1 MRRLFSL
8 YTLLAILLLPG
19 SFLSPFV
26 PVQQDGVD
34 ADVEAVFARMTP
46 EERVGQ
52 LFLVSFYGSD
62 VGPNSEIA
70 QLITDYHVGG
80 VVLLPE
86 NGNFS
91 VEAPLAEQIYALSS
105 QLQGLAA
112 AGEAAGDAEE
122 PVSGDATQ
130 TEEPASGEDEAEP
143 TATSPPTLPASA
155 SPNYVPLFIAV
166 EHGGSGSPDASLL
179 GALSPLPS
187 NMAIG
192 ATWRTDLAEATGRV
206 VGNELTTLGV
216 NMLLGPPA
224 DVLQLP
230 QPTAPGDLG
239 AGAFGGEP
247 VWVSE
252 MAMNYVRG
260 LHIGS
265 EGRLAVVPRHFPGY
279 GDADRLASDEI
290 PTVRRTLDQL
300 RQSDL
305 LPFFAMTG
313 RAPNELAAADGVLVG
328 HIRYQGFQ
336 GDNFRA
342 TTKPISLD
350 PLALSSLM
358 GMEEIATWRA
368 NGGLLITDSLGVR
381 GVRRYYLQGDGQF
394 PARSIVRDAF
404 GAGNDIL
411 YLGSFG
417 DDPPVDQTSTI
428 IDTINFFVNQYES
441 DPAFQAQV
449 DTSVRRIIAKKLDLY
464 GEFQPANVV
473 PEASGL
479 ESIGQS
485 RDLTFNI
492 ARTALTLLEPSQT
505 DLLTSPERGE
515 QIVIFTD
522 TRPIQPCPDCDEQEV
537 VAVNALQSKILQ
549 YYGPQATGIV
559 SLSNVQSYSFAE
571 LADYLQFGPRTTQN
585 GEGEEAEE
593 PVDQLG
599 VALANADW
607 IVFLMH
613 DVDQDVAGADVVKQ
627 FLTSSPAS
635 PNARLVV
642 FATGA
647 PYYLTSTTEV
657 SKLTAYYALYG
668 YSEPFIDVAARALF
682 QELPPSGAPPVSVQA
697 IGYDIFRATEPD
709 PTQVINLSYA
719 VAGEEAESGG
729 TPVPTTVD
737 VGDTLILRTGVIED
751 HNGRPVPDGT
761 VVEFVLNA
769 EGQGARTTQS
779 ETVDGIAEAMIL
791 LEEGPGEVR
800 ISAVSGAARNS
811 ETVFLL
817 VPETGSAEIDVLPP
831 DITPTPDPSPTPEPT
846 DALPAAVMAETPQ
859 PAPTETPTPLRNS
872 VDFGDLFLAVLGL
885 LGIAVVVML
894 YGMTTHD
901 VNYGLLLALPTVL
914 FGLLAYNYY
923 ALLLPG
929 ANYWH
934 DFAPEGWG
942 AGLATWLGGVLGLI
956 FANFGVYAWNR
967 WIVMALRNRQRG

>member
-1 MRRLFSL
+1 MRRLLSL
-8 YTLLAILLLPG
+8 YSLLAILLLPG
-19 SFLSPFV
+19 SLMSPFT
-26 PVQQDGVD
+26 PLQQDGVD
-34 ADVEAVFARMTP
+34 AEVEAIFARMTP

-62 VGPNSEIA
+62 IGPGSDIA
-70 QLITDYHVGG
+70 ELITDYHVGG

-86 NGNFS
+86 NGNFT
-91 VEAPLAEQIYALSS
+91 ADTPLPEQIYAMTS
-105 QLQGLAA
+105 QLQRLAA
-112 AGEAAGDAEE
+112 AREDSLPEAPAAEGTGE
-122 PVSGDATQ
+122 PTVT
-130 TEEPASGEDEAEP
+130 PEP
-143 TATSPPTLPASA
+143 TAPAVTA
-155 SPNYVPLFIAV
+155 PDYIPLFIAV
-166 EHGGSGSPDASLL
+166 EHNGAGSPDAGLL
-179 GALSPLPS
+179 TALSPLPS

-192 ATWRTDLAEATGRV
+192 ATWRPDFAEATGRV
-206 VGNELTTLGV
+206 VGQQLSTLGV
-216 NMLLGPPA
+216 NMVLGPPA

-239 AGAFGGEP
+239 ASAFGGEP

-252 MAMNYVRG
+252 MTMNYVRG

-265 EGRLAVVPRHFPGY
+265 DGRLAVIPRYFPGS
-279 GDADRLASDEI
+279 GDADRRASDEI

-305 LPFFAMTG
+305 LPFFAVTG
-313 RAPNELAAADGVLVG
+313 RAPDTLTTADGVVVG

-358 GMEEIATWRA
+358 QMEEIASWRGE
-368 NGGLLITDSLGVR
+368 GGLLVTDALGLR
-381 GVRRYYLQGDGQF
+381 GVRRYYLQGEGQF

-411 YLGSFG
+411 YLGNFG
-417 DDPPVDQTSTI
+417 NDPPNNQTSTI
-428 IDTINFFVNQYES
+428 IDTINFFISQYES

-449 DTSVRRIIAKKLDLY
+449 DTSVRRILAKKLDLY
-464 GEFQPANVV
+464 QEFNLNTVLPDEEGLANL
-473 PEASGL
+473 S
-479 ESIGQS
+479 QS
-485 RDLTFNI
+485 RELTFNI
-492 ARTALTLLEPSQT
+492 ARTALTLLQPSQT

-515 QIVIFTD
+515 QILIFTD
-522 TRPIQPCPDCDEQEV
+522 TRLTRPCPDCEPQEV
-537 VAVNALQSKILQ
+537 VPVDALRSKILQ

-559 SLSNVQSYSFAE
+559 SVSNIQAFSFAE
-571 LADYLQFGPRTTQN
+571 LSDYLQFGPRPIQN
-585 GEGEEAEE
+585 NEGEQEGEEI
-593 PVDQLG
+593 DQLG

-613 DVDQDVAGADVVKQ
+613 DAAPDVAGTDVVKR
-627 FLTSSPAS
+627 FLASAPAN

-642 FATGA
+642 FAMGA
-647 PYYLTSTTEV
+647 PYYLTSTTEI

-668 YSEPFIDVAARALF
+668 YTEPFIDVAARALF
-682 QELPPSGAPPVSVQA
+682 LELPPVGSPPVSVQA
-697 IGYDIFRATEPD
+697 IGYDIFEVTEPD
-709 PTQVINLSYA
+709 PNQVIKLSYA
-719 VAGEEAESGG
+719 VAGEEVEAGG
-729 TPVPTTVD
+729 TPVRATVD
-737 VGDTLILRTGVIED
+737 VGDTLILRTGVIVD

-779 ETVDGIAEAMIL
+779 ETVDGIAEAMIV

-800 ISAVSGAARNS
+800 ISAMSGAARNS

-831 DITPTPDPSPTPEPT
+831 DITPTQAPTDTPEPT
-846 DALPAAVMAETPQ
+846 AEAPLIAAAETPEPQ
-859 PAPTETPTPLRNS
+859 ATQEPVVPRNS

-885 LGIAVVVML
+885 LAIAVVVML
-894 YGMTTHD
+894 YGITTHD
-901 VNYGLLLALPTVL
+901 INYGLLLALPTIL

-929 ANYWH
+929 AYRWH
-934 DFAPEGWG
+934 EIAPDGWG
-942 AGLATWLGGVLGLI
+942 AGLAAWIGGILGLI
-956 FANFGVYAWNR
+956 LANVGVYAWNR

>member
-1 MRRLFSL
+1 MRRLLSL
-8 YTLLAILLLPG
+8 YSLLAILLLPG
-19 SFLSPFV
+19 NFMSPFT
-26 PVQQDGVD
+26 PLQQDGVD
-34 ADVEAVFARMTP
+34 AEVEAVFARMTP

-62 VGPNSEIA
+62 IGPGSDIA

-86 NGNFS
+86 NGNFTA
-91 VEAPLAEQIYALSS
+91 ETPLPEQIYTMTS
-105 QLQGLAA
+105 QLQRLAA
-112 AGEAAGDAEE
+112 AAREDSPPEAPAVSEGEA
-122 PVSGDATQ
+122 T
-130 TEEPASGEDEAEP
+130 AEP
-143 TATSPPTLPASA
+143 TATTEPTAPAATPSD
-155 SPNYVPLFIAV
+155 YIPLFIAV
-166 EHGGSGSPDASLL
+166 EHNGAGSPDAGLL
-179 GALSPLPS
+179 TALSPLPS

-192 ATWRTDLAEATGRV
+192 ATWRPDFAEATGRV
-206 VGNELTTLGV
+206 VGQQLGALGV
-216 NMLLGPPA
+216 NMVLGPPA

-260 LHIGS
+260 LHVGS
-265 EGRLAVVPRHFPGY
+265 EGRLAVIPRYFPGS
-279 GDADRLASDEI
+279 GDADRRASDEI

-305 LPFFAMTG
+305 LPFFAVTG
-313 RAPNELAAADGVLVG
+313 RAPDVLTTADGVLVG

-358 GMEEIATWRA
+358 QMEEIASWRSE
-368 NGGLLITDSLGVR
+368 GGLLVTDALGLR
-381 GVRRYYLQGDGQF
+381 GVRRYYLQGEGQF

-411 YLGSFG
+411 YLGNFG
-417 DDPPVDQTSTI
+417 NDPPNNQTSTI
-428 IDTINFFVNQYES
+428 IDTINFFVSQYES

-449 DTSVRRIIAKKLDLY
+449 DTSVRRILAKKLDLY
-464 GEFQPANVV
+464 QEFSLNTVLPD
-473 PEASGL
+473 EEGL
-479 ESIGQS
+479 ASIGQS
-485 RDLTFNI
+485 RELTFNI
-492 ARTALTLLEPSQT
+492 ARTALTLLQPSQT

-515 QIVIFTD
+515 QILIFTD
-522 TRPIQPCPDCDEQEV
+522 TRLTRACPDCEEQEV
-537 VAVNALQSKILQ
+537 VPVDALRSKILQ

-559 SLSNVQSYSFAE
+559 SVSNIQAFSFAE
-571 LADYLQFGPRTTQN
+571 LSDYLQFGPRPIQN
-585 GEGEEAEE
+585 DNSEQEGEEV
-593 PVDQLG
+593 VDQLG

-613 DVDQDVAGADVVKQ
+613 DAAPDVAGTDVVKR
-627 FLTSSPAS
+627 FLASAPAN

-642 FATGA
+642 FAMGA

-668 YSEPFIDVAARALF
+668 YTEPFIDVAARALF
-682 QELPPSGAPPVSVQA
+682 LELPPGGAPPVSVQA
-697 IGYDIFRATEPD
+697 IGYDIFEVTEPN
-709 PTQVINLSYA
+709 PNQVINLSYA
-719 VAGEEAESGG
+719 VAGEEVEAGG
-729 TPVPTTVD
+729 TPVRTTVD

-779 ETVDGIAEAMIL
+779 ETVDGIAEAMIV

-800 ISAVSGAARNS
+800 ISAMSGAARNS

-831 DITPTPDPSPTPEPT
+831 DITPTQAPTDTPEPT
-846 DALPAAVMAETPQ
+846 AEAPLIAAAETPEPQ
-859 PAPTETPTPLRNS
+859 ATQEPVVPRNS

-885 LGIAVVVML
+885 LAIAVVVML
-894 YGMTTHD
+894 YGITTHD
-901 VNYGLLLALPTVL
+901 INYGLLLALPTIL

-929 ANYWH
+929 AHHWH
-934 DFAPEGWG
+934 EVAPDGWG
-942 AGLATWLGGVLGLI
+942 AGLAAWLGGILGLI
-956 FANFGVYAWNR
+956 LANVGVYAWNR

>member
-1 MRRLFSL
+1 MRRLLSL
-8 YTLLAILLLPG
+8 YSLLAILLLPG
-19 SFLSPFV
+19 SLMSPFT
-26 PVQQDGVD
+26 PLQQDGVD
-34 ADVEAVFARMTP
+34 AEVEAIFARMTP

-62 VGPNSEIA
+62 IGPGSDIA
-70 QLITDYHVGG
+70 ELITDYHVGG

-86 NGNFS
+86 NGNFT
-91 VEAPLAEQIYALSS
+91 ADTPLPEQIYAMTS
-105 QLQGLAA
+105 QLQRLAA
-112 AGEAAGDAEE
+112 AREDSLPEAPAAEGTGE
-122 PVSGDATQ
+122 PTVT
-130 TEEPASGEDEAEP
+130 PEP
-143 TATSPPTLPASA
+143 TAPAVTA
-155 SPNYVPLFIAV
+155 PDYIPLFIAV
-166 EHGGSGSPDASLL
+166 EHNGAGSPDAGLL
-179 GALSPLPS
+179 TALSPLPS

-192 ATWRTDLAEATGRV
+192 ATWRPDFAEATGRV
-206 VGNELTTLGV
+206 VGQQLSTLGV
-216 NMLLGPPA
+216 NMVLGPPA

-239 AGAFGGEP
+239 ASAFGGEP

-252 MAMNYVRG
+252 MTMNYVRG

-265 EGRLAVVPRHFPGY
+265 DGRLAVIPRYFPGS
-279 GDADRLASDEI
+279 GDADRRASDEI

-305 LPFFAMTG
+305 LPFFAVTG
-313 RAPNELAAADGVLVG
+313 RAPDTLTTADGVVVG

-358 GMEEIATWRA
+358 QMEEIASWRGE
-368 NGGLLITDSLGVR
+368 GGLLVTDALGLR
-381 GVRRYYLQGDGQF
+381 GVRRYYLQGEGQF

-404 GAGNDIL
+404 GAGNDVL
-411 YLGSFG
+411 YLGQFG
-417 DDPPVDQTSTI
+417 NDPPNDQTSTI
-428 IDTINFFVNQYES
+428 IDTINFFISQYES

-449 DTSVRRIIAKKLDLY
+449 DTSVRRILAKKLDLY
-464 GEFQPANVV
+464 QEFNLNTVLPDEEGLANL
-473 PEASGL
+473 S
-479 ESIGQS
+479 QS
-485 RDLTFNI
+485 RELTFNI
-492 ARTALTLLEPSQT
+492 ARTALTLLQPSQT

-515 QIVIFTD
+515 QILIFTD
-522 TRPIQPCPDCDEQEV
+522 TRLTRPCPDCEPQEV
-537 VAVNALQSKILQ
+537 VPVDALRSKILQ

-559 SLSNVQSYSFAE
+559 SVSNIQAFSFAE
-571 LADYLQFGPRTTQN
+571 LSDYLQFGPRPIQN
-585 GEGEEAEE
+585 DNSEQEGEEV
-593 PVDQLG
+593 VDQLG

-613 DVDQDVAGADVVKQ
+613 DAAPDVAGTDVVKR
-627 FLTSSPAS
+627 FLASAPAN

-642 FATGA
+642 FAMGA
-647 PYYLTSTTEV
+647 PYYLTSTTEI

-668 YSEPFIDVAARALF
+668 YTEPFIDVAARALF
-682 QELPPSGAPPVSVQA
+682 LELPPVGSPPVSVQA
-697 IGYDIFRATEPD
+697 IGYDIFEVTEPD
-709 PTQVINLSYA
+709 PNQVIKLSYA
-719 VAGEEAESGG
+719 VAGEEVEAGG
-729 TPVPTTVD
+729 TPVRATVD
-737 VGDTLILRTGVIED
+737 VGDTLILRTGVIVD

-779 ETVDGIAEAMIL
+779 ETVDGIAEAMIV

-800 ISAVSGAARNS
+800 ISAMSGAARNS

-831 DITPTPDPSPTPEPT
+831 DITPTQAPTDTPEPT
-846 DALPAAVMAETPQ
+846 AEAPLIAAAETPEPQ
-859 PAPTETPTPLRNS
+859 ATQEPVVPRNS

-885 LGIAVVVML
+885 LAIAVVVML
-894 YGMTTHD
+894 YGITTHD
-901 VNYGLLLALPTVL
+901 INYGLLLALPTIL

-929 ANYWH
+929 AYRWH
-934 DFAPEGWG
+934 EIAPDGWG
-942 AGLATWLGGVLGLI
+942 AGLAAWIGGILGLI
-956 FANFGVYAWNR
+956 LANVGVYAWNR

>member
-1 MRRLFSL
+1 MRRLLSL
-8 YTLLAILLLPG
+8 YSLLAILLLPG
-19 SFLSPFV
+19 SLMSPFT
-26 PVQQDGVD
+26 PLQQDGVD
-34 ADVEAVFARMTP
+34 AEVEAIFARMTP

-62 VGPNSEIA
+62 IGPGSDIA
-70 QLITDYHVGG
+70 ELITDYHVGG

-86 NGNFS
+86 NGNFT
-91 VEAPLAEQIYALSS
+91 ADTPLPEQIYAMTS
-105 QLQGLAA
+105 QLQRLAA
-112 AGEAAGDAEE
+112 AREDSLPEAPAAEGTGE
-122 PVSGDATQ
+122 PTVT
-130 TEEPASGEDEAEP
+130 PEP
-143 TATSPPTLPASA
+143 TAPAVTA
-155 SPNYVPLFIAV
+155 PDYIPLFIAV
-166 EHGGSGSPDASLL
+166 EHNGAGSPDAGLL
-179 GALSPLPS
+179 TALSPLPS

-192 ATWRTDLAEATGRV
+192 ATWRPDFAEATGRV
-206 VGNELTTLGV
+206 VGQQLSTLGV
-216 NMLLGPPA
+216 NMVLGPPA

-239 AGAFGGEP
+239 ASAFGGEP

-252 MAMNYVRG
+252 MTMNYVRG

-265 EGRLAVVPRHFPGY
+265 DGRLAVIPRYFPGS
-279 GDADRLASDEI
+279 GDADRRASDEI

-305 LPFFAMTG
+305 LPFFAVTG
-313 RAPNELAAADGVLVG
+313 RAPDVLTTADGVLVG

-358 GMEEIATWRA
+358 QMEEIASWRSE
-368 NGGLLITDSLGVR
+368 GGLLVTDALGLR
-381 GVRRYYLQGDGQF
+381 GVRRYYLQGEGQF

-411 YLGSFG
+411 YLGNFG
-417 DDPPVDQTSTI
+417 NDPPNNQTSTI
-428 IDTINFFVNQYES
+428 IDTINFFVSQYES

-449 DTSVRRIIAKKLDLY
+449 DTSVRRILAKKLDLY
-464 GEFQPANVV
+464 QEFSLNTVLPD
-473 PEASGL
+473 EEGL
-479 ESIGQS
+479 ASIGQS
-485 RDLTFNI
+485 RELTFNI
-492 ARTALTLLEPSQT
+492 ARTALTLLQPSQT

-515 QIVIFTD
+515 QILIFTD
-522 TRPIQPCPDCDEQEV
+522 TRLTRACPDCEEQEV
-537 VAVNALQSKILQ
+537 VPVDALRSKILQ

-559 SLSNVQSYSFAE
+559 SVSNIQAFSFAE
-571 LADYLQFGPRTTQN
+571 LSDYLQFGPRPIQN
-585 GEGEEAEE
+585 DNSEQEGEEV
-593 PVDQLG
+593 VDQLG

-613 DVDQDVAGADVVKQ
+613 DAAPDVAGTDVVKR
-627 FLTSSPAS
+627 FLASAPAN

-642 FATGA
+642 FAMGA

-668 YSEPFIDVAARALF
+668 YTEPFIDVAARALF
-682 QELPPSGAPPVSVQA
+682 LELPPVGSPPVSVQA
-697 IGYDIFRATEPD
+697 IGYDIFEVTEPD
-709 PTQVINLSYA
+709 PNQVIKLSYA
-719 VAGEEAESGG
+719 VAGEEVEAGG
-729 TPVPTTVD
+729 TPVRATVD
-737 VGDTLILRTGVIED
+737 VGDTLILRTGVIVD

-779 ETVDGIAEAMIL
+779 ETVDGIAEAMIV

-800 ISAVSGAARNS
+800 ISAMSGAARNS

-831 DITPTPDPSPTPEPT
+831 DITPTQAPTDTPEPT
-846 DALPAAVMAETPQ
+846 AEAPLIAAAETPEPQ
-859 PAPTETPTPLRNS
+859 ATQEPVVPRNS

-885 LGIAVVVML
+885 LAIAVVVML
-894 YGMTTHD
+894 YGITTHD
-901 VNYGLLLALPTVL
+901 INYGLLLALPTIL

-929 ANYWH
+929 AYRWH
-934 DFAPEGWG
+934 EIAPDGWG
-942 AGLATWLGGVLGLI
+942 AGLAAWIGGILGLI
-956 FANFGVYAWNR
+956 LANVGVYAWNR

>member
-1 MRRLFSL
+1 MRRLLSL
-8 YTLLAILLLPG
+8 YSLLAILLLPG
-19 SFLSPFV
+19 SLMSPFT
-26 PVQQDGVD
+26 PLQQDGVD
-34 ADVEAVFARMTP
+34 AEVEAIFARMTP

-62 VGPNSEIA
+62 IGPGSDIA
-70 QLITDYHVGG
+70 ELITDYHVGG

-86 NGNFS
+86 NGNFT
-91 VEAPLAEQIYALSS
+91 ADTPLPEQIYAMTS
-105 QLQGLAA
+105 QLQRLAA
-112 AGEAAGDAEE
+112 AREDSLPEAPAAEGTGE
-122 PVSGDATQ
+122 PTVT
-130 TEEPASGEDEAEP
+130 PEP
-143 TATSPPTLPASA
+143 TAPAVTA
-155 SPNYVPLFIAV
+155 PDYIPLFIAV
-166 EHGGSGSPDASLL
+166 EHNGAGSPDAGLL
-179 GALSPLPS
+179 TALSPLPS

-192 ATWRTDLAEATGRV
+192 ATWRPDFAEATGRV
-206 VGNELTTLGV
+206 VGQQLSTLGV
-216 NMLLGPPA
+216 NMVLGPPA

-239 AGAFGGEP
+239 ASAFGGEP

-252 MAMNYVRG
+252 MTMNYVRG

-265 EGRLAVVPRHFPGY
+265 DGRLAVIPRYFPGS
-279 GDADRLASDEI
+279 GDADRRASDEI

-305 LPFFAMTG
+305 LPFFAVTG
-313 RAPNELAAADGVLVG
+313 RAPDTLTTADGVVVG

-358 GMEEIATWRA
+358 QMEEIASWRGE
-368 NGGLLITDSLGVR
+368 GGLLVTDALGLR
-381 GVRRYYLQGDGQF
+381 GVRRYYLQGEGQF

-404 GAGNDIL
+404 GAGNDVL
-411 YLGSFG
+411 YLGQFG
-417 DDPPVDQTSTI
+417 NDPPNDQTSTI
-428 IDTINFFVNQYES
+428 IDTINFFISQYES

-449 DTSVRRIIAKKLDLY
+449 DTSVRRILAKKLDLY
-464 GEFQPANVV
+464 QEFNLNTVLPDEEGLANL
-473 PEASGL
+473 S
-479 ESIGQS
+479 QS
-485 RDLTFNI
+485 RELTFNI
-492 ARTALTLLEPSQT
+492 ARTALTLLQPSQT

-515 QIVIFTD
+515 QILIFTD
-522 TRPIQPCPDCDEQEV
+522 TRLTRPCPDCEPQEV
-537 VAVNALQSKILQ
+537 VPVDALRSKILQ

-559 SLSNVQSYSFAE
+559 SVSNIQAFSFAE
-571 LADYLQFGPRTTQN
+571 LSDYLQFGPRPIQN
-585 GEGEEAEE
+585 NEGEQEGEEI
-593 PVDQLG
+593 DQLG

-613 DVDQDVAGADVVKQ
+613 DAAPDVAGTDVVKR
-627 FLTSSPAS
+627 FLASAPAN

-642 FATGA
+642 FAMGA
-647 PYYLTSTTEV
+647 PYYLTSTTEI

-668 YSEPFIDVAARALF
+668 YTEPFIDVAARALF
-682 QELPPSGAPPVSVQA
+682 LELPPVGSPPVSVQA
-697 IGYDIFRATEPD
+697 IGYDIFEVTEPD
-709 PTQVINLSYA
+709 PNQVIKLSYA
-719 VAGEEAESGG
+719 VAGEEVEAGG
-729 TPVPTTVD
+729 TPVRATVD
-737 VGDTLILRTGVIED
+737 VGDTLILRTGVIVD

-779 ETVDGIAEAMIL
+779 ETVDGIAEAMIV

-800 ISAVSGAARNS
+800 ISAMSGAARNS

-831 DITPTPDPSPTPEPT
+831 DITPTQAPTDTPEPT
-846 DALPAAVMAETPQ
+846 AEAPLIAAAETPEPQ
-859 PAPTETPTPLRNS
+859 ATQEPVVPRNS

-885 LGIAVVVML
+885 LAIAVVVML
-894 YGMTTHD
+894 YGITTHD
-901 VNYGLLLALPTVL
+901 INYGLLLALPTIL

-929 ANYWH
+929 AYRWH
-934 DFAPEGWG
+934 EIAPDGWG
-942 AGLATWLGGVLGLI
+942 AGLAAWIGGILGLI
-956 FANFGVYAWNR
+956 LANVGVYAWNR
-967 WIVMALRNRQRG
+967 WIVMALRNRQRRQRG

>member
-1 MRRLFSL
+1 MRRLLSL
-8 YTLLAILLLPG
+8 YSLLAILLLPG
-19 SFLSPFV
+19 SLMSPFT
-26 PVQQDGVD
+26 PLQQDGVD
-34 ADVEAVFARMTP
+34 AEVEAIFARMTP

-62 VGPNSEIA
+62 IGPGSDIA
-70 QLITDYHVGG
+70 ELITDYHVGG

-86 NGNFS
+86 NGNFT
-91 VEAPLAEQIYALSS
+91 ADTPLPEQIYAMTS
-105 QLQGLAA
+105 QLQRLAA
-112 AGEAAGDAEE
+112 AREDSLPEAPAAEGTGE
-122 PVSGDATQ
+122 PTVT
-130 TEEPASGEDEAEP
+130 PEP
-143 TATSPPTLPASA
+143 TAPAVTA
-155 SPNYVPLFIAV
+155 PDYIPLFIAV
-166 EHGGSGSPDASLL
+166 EHNGAGSPDAGLL
-179 GALSPLPS
+179 TALSPLPS

-192 ATWRTDLAEATGRV
+192 ATWRPDFAEATGRV
-206 VGNELTTLGV
+206 VGQQLSTLGV
-216 NMLLGPPA
+216 NMVLGPPA

-239 AGAFGGEP
+239 ASAFGGEP

-252 MAMNYVRG
+252 MTMNYVRG

-265 EGRLAVVPRHFPGY
+265 DGRLAVIPRYFPGS
-279 GDADRLASDEI
+279 GDADRRASDEI

-305 LPFFAMTG
+305 LPFFAVTG
-313 RAPNELAAADGVLVG
+313 RAPDTLTTADGVVVG

-358 GMEEIATWRA
+358 QMEEIASWRGE
-368 NGGLLITDSLGVR
+368 GGLLVTDALGLR
-381 GVRRYYLQGDGQF
+381 GVRRYYLQGEGQF

-411 YLGSFG
+411 YLGNFG
-417 DDPPVDQTSTI
+417 NDPPNNQTSTI
-428 IDTINFFVNQYES
+428 IDTINFFISQYES

-449 DTSVRRIIAKKLDLY
+449 DTSVRRILAKKLDLY
-464 GEFQPANVV
+464 QEFNLNTVLPDEEGLANL
-473 PEASGL
+473 S
-479 ESIGQS
+479 QS
-485 RDLTFNI
+485 RELTFNI
-492 ARTALTLLEPSQT
+492 ARTALTLLQPSQT

-515 QIVIFTD
+515 QILIFTD
-522 TRPIQPCPDCDEQEV
+522 TRLTRPCPDCEEQEV
-537 VAVNALQSKILQ
+537 VPVDALRSKILQ

-559 SLSNVQSYSFAE
+559 SVSNIQAFSFAE
-571 LADYLQFGPRTTQN
+571 LSDYLQFGPRPIQN
-585 GEGEEAEE
+585 NEGEQEGEEI
-593 PVDQLG
+593 DQLG

-613 DVDQDVAGADVVKQ
+613 DAAPDVAGTDVVKR
-627 FLTSSPAS
+627 FLASAPAN

-642 FATGA
+642 FAMGA
-647 PYYLTSTTEV
+647 PYYLTSTTEI

-668 YSEPFIDVAARALF
+668 YTEPFIDVAARALF
-682 QELPPSGAPPVSVQA
+682 LELPPVGSPPVSVQA
-697 IGYDIFRATEPD
+697 IGYDIFEVTEPD
-709 PTQVINLSYA
+709 PNQVIKLSYA
-719 VAGEEAESGG
+719 VAGEEVEAGG
-729 TPVPTTVD
+729 TPVRATVD
-737 VGDTLILRTGVIED
+737 VGDTLILRTGVIVD

-779 ETVDGIAEAMIL
+779 ETVDGIAEAMIV

-800 ISAVSGAARNS
+800 ISAMSGAARNS

-831 DITPTPDPSPTPEPT
+831 DITPTQAPTDTPEPT
-846 DALPAAVMAETPQ
+846 AEAPLIAAAETPEPQ
-859 PAPTETPTPLRNS
+859 ATQEPVVPRNS

-885 LGIAVVVML
+885 LAIAVVVML
-894 YGMTTHD
+894 YGITTHD
-901 VNYGLLLALPTVL
+901 INYGLLLALPTIL

-929 ANYWH
+929 AYRWH
-934 DFAPEGWG
+934 EIAPDGWG
-942 AGLATWLGGVLGLI
+942 AGLAAWIGGILGLI
-956 FANFGVYAWNR
+956 LANVGVYAWNR

>member
-1 MRRLFSL
+1 MRRLLSL
-8 YTLLAILLLPG
+8 YSLLAILLLPG
-19 SFLSPFV
+19 SLMSPFT
-26 PVQQDGVD
+26 PLQQDGVD
-34 ADVEAVFARMTP
+34 AEVEAIFARMTP

-62 VGPNSEIA
+62 IGPGSDIA
-70 QLITDYHVGG
+70 ELITDYHVGG

-86 NGNFS
+86 NGNFT
-91 VEAPLAEQIYALSS
+91 ADTPLPEQIYAMTS
-105 QLQGLAA
+105 QLQRLAA
-112 AGEAAGDAEE
+112 AREDSLPEAPAAEGTGE
-122 PVSGDATQ
+122 PTVT
-130 TEEPASGEDEAEP
+130 PEP
-143 TATSPPTLPASA
+143 TAPAVTA
-155 SPNYVPLFIAV
+155 PDYIPLFIAV
-166 EHGGSGSPDASLL
+166 EHNGAGSPDAGLL
-179 GALSPLPS
+179 TALSPLPS

-192 ATWRTDLAEATGRV
+192 ATWRPDFAEATGRV
-206 VGNELTTLGV
+206 VGQQLSTLGV
-216 NMLLGPPA
+216 NMVLGPPA

-239 AGAFGGEP
+239 ASAFGGEP

-252 MAMNYVRG
+252 MTMNYVRG

-265 EGRLAVVPRHFPGY
+265 DGRLAVIPRYFPGS
-279 GDADRLASDEI
+279 GDADRRASDEI

-305 LPFFAMTG
+305 LPFFAVTG
-313 RAPNELAAADGVLVG
+313 RAPDTLTTADGVVVG

-358 GMEEIATWRA
+358 QMEEIASWRGE
-368 NGGLLITDSLGVR
+368 GGLLVTDALGLR
-381 GVRRYYLQGDGQF
+381 GVRRYYLQGEGQF

-411 YLGSFG
+411 YLGNFG
-417 DDPPVDQTSTI
+417 NDPPNNQTSTI
-428 IDTINFFVNQYES
+428 IDTINFFISQYES

-449 DTSVRRIIAKKLDLY
+449 DTSVRRILAKKLDLY
-464 GEFQPANVV
+464 QEFNLNTVLPDEEGLANL
-473 PEASGL
+473 S
-479 ESIGQS
+479 QS
-485 RDLTFNI
+485 RELTFNI
-492 ARTALTLLEPSQT
+492 ARTALTLLQPSQT

-515 QIVIFTD
+515 QILIFTD
-522 TRPIQPCPDCDEQEV
+522 TRLTRPCPDCEPQEV
-537 VAVNALQSKILQ
+537 VPVDALRSKILQ

-559 SLSNVQSYSFAE
+559 SVSNIQAFSFAE
-571 LADYLQFGPRTTQN
+571 LSDYLQFGPRPIQN
-585 GEGEEAEE
+585 NEGEQEGEEI
-593 PVDQLG
+593 DQLG

-613 DVDQDVAGADVVKQ
+613 DAAPDVAGTDVVKR
-627 FLTSSPAS
+627 FLASAPAN

-642 FATGA
+642 FAMGA
-647 PYYLTSTTEV
+647 PYYLTSTTEI

-668 YSEPFIDVAARALF
+668 YTEPFIDVAARALF
-682 QELPPSGAPPVSVQA
+682 LELPPVGSPPVSVQA
-697 IGYDIFRATEPD
+697 IGYDIFEVTEPD
-709 PTQVINLSYA
+709 PNQVIKLSYA
-719 VAGEEAESGG
+719 VAGEEVEAGG
-729 TPVPTTVD
+729 TPVRATVD
-737 VGDTLILRTGVIED
+737 VGDTLILRTGVIVD

-779 ETVDGIAEAMIL
+779 ETVDGIAEAMIV

-800 ISAVSGAARNS
+800 ISAMSGAARNS

-831 DITPTPDPSPTPEPT
+831 DITPTQAPTDTPEPT
-846 DALPAAVMAETPQ
+846 AEAPLIAAAETPEPQ
-859 PAPTETPTPLRNS
+859 AMQEPVVPRNS

-885 LGIAVVVML
+885 LAIAVVVML
-894 YGMTTHD
+894 YGITTHD
-901 VNYGLLLALPTVL
+901 INYGLLLALPTIL

-929 ANYWH
+929 AYRWH
-934 DFAPEGWG
+934 EIAPDGWG
-942 AGLATWLGGVLGLI
+942 AGLAAWIGGILGLI
-956 FANFGVYAWNR
+956 LANVGVYAWNR

>member
-1 MRRLFSL
+1 MRRLLSL
-8 YTLLAILLLPG
+8 YSLLAILLLPG
-19 SFLSPFV
+19 SLMSPFT
-26 PVQQDGVD
+26 PLQQDGVD
-34 ADVEAVFARMTP
+34 AEVEAIFARMTP

-62 VGPNSEIA
+62 IGPGSDIA
-70 QLITDYHVGG
+70 ELITDYHVGG

-86 NGNFS
+86 NGNFT
-91 VEAPLAEQIYALSS
+91 ADTPLPEQIYAMTS
-105 QLQGLAA
+105 QLQRLAA
-112 AGEAAGDAEE
+112 AREDSLPEAPAAEGTGE
-122 PVSGDATQ
+122 PTVT
-130 TEEPASGEDEAEP
+130 PEP
-143 TATSPPTLPASA
+143 TAPAVTA
-155 SPNYVPLFIAV
+155 PDYIPLFIAV
-166 EHGGSGSPDASLL
+166 EHNGAGSPDAGLL
-179 GALSPLPS
+179 TALSPLPS

-192 ATWRTDLAEATGRV
+192 ATWRPDFAEATGRV
-206 VGNELTTLGV
+206 VGQQLSTLGV
-216 NMLLGPPA
+216 NMVLGPPA

-239 AGAFGGEP
+239 ASAFGGEP

-252 MAMNYVRG
+252 MTMNYVRG

-265 EGRLAVVPRHFPGY
+265 DGRLAVIPRYFPGS
-279 GDADRLASDEI
+279 GDADRRASDEI

-305 LPFFAMTG
+305 LPFFAVTG
-313 RAPNELAAADGVLVG
+313 RAPDTLTTADGVVVG

-358 GMEEIATWRA
+358 QMEEIASWRGE
-368 NGGLLITDSLGVR
+368 GGLLVTDALGLR
-381 GVRRYYLQGDGQF
+381 GVRRYYLQGEGQF

-411 YLGSFG
+411 YLGNFG
-417 DDPPVDQTSTI
+417 NDPPNNQTSTI
-428 IDTINFFVNQYES
+428 IDTINFFISQYES

-449 DTSVRRIIAKKLDLY
+449 DTSVRRILAKKLDLY
-464 GEFQPANVV
+464 QEFSLNTVLPD
-473 PEASGL
+473 EEGLASI
-479 ESIGQS
+479 SQS
-485 RDLTFNI
+485 RELTFNI
-492 ARTALTLLEPSQT
+492 ARTALTLLQPSQT

-515 QIVIFTD
+515 QILIFTD
-522 TRPIQPCPDCDEQEV
+522 TRLTRPCPDCEPQEV
-537 VAVNALQSKILQ
+537 VPVDALRSKILQ

-559 SLSNVQSYSFAE
+559 SVSNIQAFSFAE
-571 LADYLQFGPRTTQN
+571 LSDYLQFGPRPIQN
-585 GEGEEAEE
+585 NEGEQEGEEI
-593 PVDQLG
+593 DQLG

-613 DVDQDVAGADVVKQ
+613 DAAPDVAGTDVVKR
-627 FLTSSPAS
+627 FLASAPAN

-642 FATGA
+642 FAMGA
-647 PYYLTSTTEV
+647 PYYLTSTTEI

-668 YSEPFIDVAARALF
+668 YTEPFIDVAARALF
-682 QELPPSGAPPVSVQA
+682 LELPPVGSPPVSVQA
-697 IGYDIFRATEPD
+697 IGYDIFEVTEPD
-709 PTQVINLSYA
+709 PNQVIKLSYA
-719 VAGEEAESGG
+719 VAGEEVEAGG
-729 TPVPTTVD
+729 TPVRATVD
-737 VGDTLILRTGVIED
+737 VGDTLILRTGVIVD

-779 ETVDGIAEAMIL
+779 ETVDGIAEAMIV

-800 ISAVSGAARNS
+800 ISAMSGAARNS

-831 DITPTPDPSPTPEPT
+831 DITPTQAPTDTPEPT
-846 DALPAAVMAETPQ
+846 AEAPLIAAAETPEPQ
-859 PAPTETPTPLRNS
+859 AMQEPVVPRNS

-885 LGIAVVVML
+885 LAIAVVVML
-894 YGMTTHD
+894 YGITTHD
-901 VNYGLLLALPTVL
+901 INYGLLLALPTIL

-929 ANYWH
+929 AYRWH
-934 DFAPEGWG
+934 EIAPDGWG
-942 AGLATWLGGVLGLI
+942 AGLAAWIGGILGLI
-956 FANFGVYAWNR
+956 LANVGVYAWNR

>member
-1 MRRLFSL
+1 MRRLLSL
-8 YTLLAILLLPG
+8 YSLLAILLLPG
-19 SFLSPFV
+19 SLMSPFT
-26 PVQQDGVD
+26 PLQQDGVD
-34 ADVEAVFARMTP
+34 AEVEAIFARMTP

-62 VGPNSEIA
+62 IGPGSDIA
-70 QLITDYHVGG
+70 ELITDYHVGG

-86 NGNFS
+86 NGNFT
-91 VEAPLAEQIYALSS
+91 ADTPLPEQIYAMTS
-105 QLQGLAA
+105 QLQRLAA
-112 AGEAAGDAEE
+112 AREDSLPEAPAAEGTGE
-122 PVSGDATQ
+122 PTVT
-130 TEEPASGEDEAEP
+130 PEP
-143 TATSPPTLPASA
+143 TAPAVTA
-155 SPNYVPLFIAV
+155 PDYIPLFIAV
-166 EHGGSGSPDASLL
+166 EHNGAGSPDAGLL
-179 GALSPLPS
+179 TALSPLPS

-192 ATWRTDLAEATGRV
+192 ATWRPDFAEATGRV
-206 VGNELTTLGV
+206 VGQQLSTLGV
-216 NMLLGPPA
+216 NMVLGPPA

-239 AGAFGGEP
+239 ASAFGGEP

-252 MAMNYVRG
+252 MTMNYVRG

-265 EGRLAVVPRHFPGY
+265 DGRLAVIPRYFPGS
-279 GDADRLASDEI
+279 GDADRRASDEI

-305 LPFFAMTG
+305 LPFFAVTG
-313 RAPNELAAADGVLVG
+313 RAPDTLTTADGVVVG

-358 GMEEIATWRA
+358 QMEEIASWRGE
-368 NGGLLITDSLGVR
+368 GGLLVTDALGLR
-381 GVRRYYLQGDGQF
+381 GVRRYYLQGEGQF

-404 GAGNDIL
+404 GAGNDVL
-411 YLGSFG
+411 YLGQFG
-417 DDPPVDQTSTI
+417 NDPPNDQTSTI
-428 IDTINFFVNQYES
+428 IDTINFFISQYES

-449 DTSVRRIIAKKLDLY
+449 DTSVRRILAKKLDLY
-464 GEFQPANVV
+464 QEFNLNTVLPDEEGLANL
-473 PEASGL
+473 S
-479 ESIGQS
+479 QS
-485 RDLTFNI
+485 RELTFNI
-492 ARTALTLLEPSQT
+492 ARTALTLLQPSQT

-515 QIVIFTD
+515 QILIFTD
-522 TRPIQPCPDCDEQEV
+522 TRLTRPCPDCEEQEV
-537 VAVNALQSKILQ
+537 VPVDALRSKILQ

-559 SLSNVQSYSFAE
+559 SVSNIQAFSFAE
-571 LADYLQFGPRTTQN
+571 LSDYLQFGPRPIQN
-585 GEGEEAEE
+585 NEGEQEGEEI
-593 PVDQLG
+593 DQLG

-613 DVDQDVAGADVVKQ
+613 DAAPDVAGTDVVKR
-627 FLTSSPAS
+627 FLASAPAN

-642 FATGA
+642 FAMGA
-647 PYYLTSTTEV
+647 PYYLTSTTEI

-668 YSEPFIDVAARALF
+668 YTEPFIDVAARALF
-682 QELPPSGAPPVSVQA
+682 LELPPVGSPPVSVQA
-697 IGYDIFRATEPD
+697 IGYDIFEVTEPD
-709 PTQVINLSYA
+709 PNQVIKLSYA
-719 VAGEEAESGG
+719 VAGEEVEAGG
-729 TPVPTTVD
+729 TPVRATVD
-737 VGDTLILRTGVIED
+737 VGDTLILRTGVIVD

-779 ETVDGIAEAMIL
+779 ETVDGIAEAMIV

-800 ISAVSGAARNS
+800 ISAMSGAARNS

-831 DITPTPDPSPTPEPT
+831 DITPTQAPTDTPEPT
-846 DALPAAVMAETPQ
+846 AEAPLIAAAETPEPQ
-859 PAPTETPTPLRNS
+859 ATQEPVVPRNS

-885 LGIAVVVML
+885 LAIAVVVML
-894 YGMTTHD
+894 YGITTHD
-901 VNYGLLLALPTVL
+901 INYGLLLALPTIL

-929 ANYWH
+929 AYRWH
-934 DFAPEGWG
+934 EIAPDGWG
-942 AGLATWLGGVLGLI
+942 AGLAAWIGGILGLI
-956 FANFGVYAWNR
+956 LANVGVYAWNR

>member
-1 MRRLFSL
+1 
-8 YTLLAILLLPG
+8 
-19 SFLSPFV
+19 
-26 PVQQDGVD
+26 
-34 ADVEAVFARMTP
+34 MTP

-62 VGPNSEIA
+62 IGPGSDIA
-70 QLITDYHVGG
+70 ELITDYHVGG

-86 NGNFS
+86 NGNFT
-91 VEAPLAEQIYALSS
+91 ADTPLPEQIYAMTS
-105 QLQGLAA
+105 QLQRLAA
-112 AGEAAGDAEE
+112 AREDSLPEAPAAEGTGEP
-122 PVSGDATQ
+122 PVT
-130 TEEPASGEDEAEP
+130 PAP
-143 TATSPPTLPASA
+143 TAPAVTA
-155 SPNYVPLFIAV
+155 PDYIPLFIAV
-166 EHGGSGSPDASLL
+166 EHNGAGSPDAGLL
-179 GALSPLPS
+179 TALSPLPS

-192 ATWRTDLAEATGRV
+192 ATWRPDFAEATGRV
-206 VGNELTTLGV
+206 VGQQLSTLGV
-216 NMLLGPPA
+216 NMVLGPPA

-239 AGAFGGEP
+239 ASAFGGEP

-252 MAMNYVRG
+252 MTMNYVRG

-265 EGRLAVVPRHFPGY
+265 DGRLAVIPRYFPGS
-279 GDADRLASDEI
+279 GDADRRASDEI

-305 LPFFAMTG
+305 LPFFAVTG
-313 RAPNELAAADGVLVG
+313 RAPDVLTTADGVLVG

-358 GMEEIATWRA
+358 QMEEIASWRSE
-368 NGGLLITDSLGVR
+368 GGLLVTDALGLR
-381 GVRRYYLQGDGQF
+381 GVRRYYLQGEGQF

-411 YLGSFG
+411 YLGNFG
-417 DDPPVDQTSTI
+417 NDPPNNQTSTI
-428 IDTINFFVNQYES
+428 IDTINFFVSQYES

-449 DTSVRRIIAKKLDLY
+449 DTSVRRILAKKLDLY
-464 GEFQPANVV
+464 HEFSLNTVLPD
-473 PEASGL
+473 EEGL
-479 ESIGQS
+479 ASIGQS
-485 RDLTFNI
+485 RELTFNI
-492 ARTALTLLEPSQT
+492 ARTALTLLQPSQT

-515 QIVIFTD
+515 QILIFTD
-522 TRPIQPCPDCDEQEV
+522 TRLTRACPDCEEQEV
-537 VAVNALQSKILQ
+537 VPVDALRSKILQ

-559 SLSNVQSYSFAE
+559 SVSNIQAFSFAA
-571 LADYLQFGPRTTQN
+571 LSDYLQFCPRPIQN
-585 GEGEEAEE
+585 DNSEQEGEEV
-593 PVDQLG
+593 VDQLG

-613 DVDQDVAGADVVKQ
+613 DAAPDVAGTDVVKR
-627 FLTSSPAS
+627 FLASAPAN
-635 PNARLVV
+635 PNARLVG
-642 FATGA
+642 FAMGA

-668 YSEPFIDVAARALF
+668 YTEPFIDVAARALF
-682 QELPPSGAPPVSVQA
+682 LELPPVGSPPVSVQA
-697 IGYDIFRATEPD
+697 IGYDIFEVTEPD
-709 PTQVINLSYA
+709 PNQVIKLSYA
-719 VAGEEAESGG
+719 VAGEEVEAGG
-729 TPVPTTVD
+729 TPVRATVD
-737 VGDTLILRTGVIED
+737 VGDTLILRTGVIVD

-779 ETVDGIAEAMIL
+779 ETVDGIAEAMIV

-800 ISAVSGAARNS
+800 ISAMSGAARNS

-831 DITPTPDPSPTPEPT
+831 DITPTQAPTDTPEPT
-846 DALPAAVMAETPQ
+846 AEAPLIAAAETPEPQ
-859 PAPTETPTPLRNS
+859 ATQEPVVPRNS

-885 LGIAVVVML
+885 LAIAVVVML
-894 YGMTTHD
+894 YGITTHD
-901 VNYGLLLALPTVL
+901 INYGLLLALPTIL

-929 ANYWH
+929 AYRWH
-934 DFAPEGWG
+934 EIAPDGWG
-942 AGLATWLGGVLGLI
+942 AGLAAWIGGILGLI
-956 FANFGVYAWNR
+956 LANVGVYAWNR

>member
-1 MRRLFSL
+1 MRRLLSL
-8 YTLLAILLLPG
+8 YSLLAILLLPG
-19 SFLSPFV
+19 SLMSPFT
-26 PVQQDGVD
+26 PLQQDGVD
-34 ADVEAVFARMTP
+34 AEVEAIFARMTP

-62 VGPNSEIA
+62 IGPGSDIA
-70 QLITDYHVGG
+70 ELITDYHVGG

-86 NGNFS
+86 NGNFT
-91 VEAPLAEQIYALSS
+91 ADTPLPEQIYAMTS
-105 QLQGLAA
+105 QLQRLAA
-112 AGEAAGDAEE
+112 AREDSLPEAPAAEGTGE
-122 PVSGDATQ
+122 PTVT
-130 TEEPASGEDEAEP
+130 PEP
-143 TATSPPTLPASA
+143 TAPAVTA
-155 SPNYVPLFIAV
+155 PDYIPLFIAV
-166 EHGGSGSPDASLL
+166 EHNGAGSPDAGLL
-179 GALSPLPS
+179 TALSPLPS

-192 ATWRTDLAEATGRV
+192 ATWRPDFAEATGRV
-206 VGNELTTLGV
+206 VGQQLSTLGV
-216 NMLLGPPA
+216 NMVLGPPA

-239 AGAFGGEP
+239 ASAFGGEP

-252 MAMNYVRG
+252 MTMNYVRG

-265 EGRLAVVPRHFPGY
+265 DGRLAVIPRYFPGS
-279 GDADRLASDEI
+279 GDADRRASDEI

-305 LPFFAMTG
+305 LPFFAVTG
-313 RAPNELAAADGVLVG
+313 RAPDTLTTADGVVVG

-358 GMEEIATWRA
+358 QMEEIASWRGE
-368 NGGLLITDSLGVR
+368 GGLLVTDALGLR
-381 GVRRYYLQGDGQF
+381 GVRRYYLQGEGQF

-404 GAGNDIL
+404 GAGNDVL
-411 YLGSFG
+411 YLGQFG
-417 DDPPVDQTSTI
+417 NDPPNDQTSTI
-428 IDTINFFVNQYES
+428 IDTINFFISQYES

-449 DTSVRRIIAKKLDLY
+449 DTSVRRILAKKLDLY
-464 GEFQPANVV
+464 QEFNLNTVLPDEEGLANL
-473 PEASGL
+473 S
-479 ESIGQS
+479 QS
-485 RDLTFNI
+485 RELTFNI
-492 ARTALTLLEPSQT
+492 ARTALTLLQPSQT

-515 QIVIFTD
+515 QILIFTD
-522 TRPIQPCPDCDEQEV
+522 TRLTRPCPDCEPQEV
-537 VAVNALQSKILQ
+537 VPVDALRSKILQ

-559 SLSNVQSYSFAE
+559 SVSNIQAFSFAE
-571 LADYLQFGPRTTQN
+571 LSDYLQFGPRPIQN
-585 GEGEEAEE
+585 NEGEQEGEEI
-593 PVDQLG
+593 DQLG

-613 DVDQDVAGADVVKQ
+613 DAAPDVAGTDVVKR
-627 FLTSSPAS
+627 FLASAPAN

-642 FATGA
+642 FAMGA
-647 PYYLTSTTEV
+647 PYYLTSTTEI

-668 YSEPFIDVAARALF
+668 YTEPFIDVAARALF
-682 QELPPSGAPPVSVQA
+682 LELPPVGSPPVSVQA
-697 IGYDIFRATEPD
+697 IGYDIFEVTEPD
-709 PTQVINLSYA
+709 PNQVIKLSYA
-719 VAGEEAESGG
+719 VAGEEVEAGG
-729 TPVPTTVD
+729 TPVRATVD
-737 VGDTLILRTGVIED
+737 VGDTLILRTGVIVD

-779 ETVDGIAEAMIL
+779 ETVDGIAEAMIV

-800 ISAVSGAARNS
+800 ISAMSGAARNS

-831 DITPTPDPSPTPEPT
+831 DITPTQAPTDTPEPT
-846 DALPAAVMAETPQ
+846 AEAPLIAAAETPEPQ
-859 PAPTETPTPLRNS
+859 ATQEPVVPRNS

-885 LGIAVVVML
+885 LAIAVVVML
-894 YGMTTHD
+894 YGITTHD
-901 VNYGLLLALPTVL
+901 INYGLLLALPTIL

-929 ANYWH
+929 AYRWH
-934 DFAPEGWG
+934 EIAPDGWG
-942 AGLATWLGGVLGLI
+942 AGLAAWIGGILGLI
-956 FANFGVYAWNR
+956 LANVGVYAWNR

>member
-1 MRRLFSL
+1 MRRLLSL
-8 YTLLAILLLPG
+8 YSLLAILLLPG
-19 SFLSPFV
+19 SLMSPFT
-26 PVQQDGVD
+26 PLQQDGVD
-34 ADVEAVFARMTP
+34 AEVEAIFARMTP

-62 VGPNSEIA
+62 IGPGSDIA
-70 QLITDYHVGG
+70 ELITDYHVGG

-86 NGNFS
+86 NGNFT
-91 VEAPLAEQIYALSS
+91 ADTPLPEQIYAMTS
-105 QLQGLAA
+105 QLQRLAA
-112 AGEAAGDAEE
+112 AREDSLPEAPAAEGTGE
-122 PVSGDATQ
+122 PTVT
-130 TEEPASGEDEAEP
+130 PEP
-143 TATSPPTLPASA
+143 TAPAVTA
-155 SPNYVPLFIAV
+155 PDYIPLFIAV
-166 EHGGSGSPDASLL
+166 EHNGAGSPDAGLL
-179 GALSPLPS
+179 TALSPLPS

-192 ATWRTDLAEATGRV
+192 ATWRPDFAEATGRV
-206 VGNELTTLGV
+206 VGQQLSTLGV
-216 NMLLGPPA
+216 NMVLGPPA

-239 AGAFGGEP
+239 ASAFGGEP

-252 MAMNYVRG
+252 MTMNYVRG

-265 EGRLAVVPRHFPGY
+265 DGRLAVIPRYFPGS
-279 GDADRLASDEI
+279 GDADRRASDEI

-305 LPFFAMTG
+305 LPFFAVTG
-313 RAPNELAAADGVLVG
+313 RAPDTLTTADGVLVG

-358 GMEEIATWRA
+358 QMEEIASWRSE
-368 NGGLLITDSLGVR
+368 GGLLVTDALGLR
-381 GVRRYYLQGDGQF
+381 GVRRYYLQGEGQF

-404 GAGNDIL
+404 GAGNDVL
-411 YLGSFG
+411 YLGQFG
-417 DDPPVDQTSTI
+417 NDPPNDQTSTI
-428 IDTINFFVNQYES
+428 IDTINFFISQYES

-449 DTSVRRIIAKKLDLY
+449 DTSVRRILAKKLDLY
-464 GEFQPANVV
+464 QEFNLNTVLPDEEGLANL
-473 PEASGL
+473 S
-479 ESIGQS
+479 QS
-485 RDLTFNI
+485 RELTFNI
-492 ARTALTLLEPSQT
+492 ARTALTLLQPSQT

-515 QIVIFTD
+515 QILIFTD
-522 TRPIQPCPDCDEQEV
+522 TRLTRPCPDCEEQEV
-537 VAVNALQSKILQ
+537 VPVDALRSKILQ

-559 SLSNVQSYSFAE
+559 SVSNIQAFSFAE
-571 LADYLQFGPRTTQN
+571 LSDYLQFGPRPIQN
-585 GEGEEAEE
+585 NEGEQEGEEI
-593 PVDQLG
+593 DQLG

-613 DVDQDVAGADVVKQ
+613 DAAPDVAGTDVVKR
-627 FLTSSPAS
+627 FLASAPAN

-642 FATGA
+642 FAMGA
-647 PYYLTSTTEV
+647 PYYLTSTTEI

-668 YSEPFIDVAARALF
+668 YTEPFIDVAARALF
-682 QELPPSGAPPVSVQA
+682 LELPPVGSPPVSVQA
-697 IGYDIFRATEPD
+697 IGYDIFEVTEPD
-709 PTQVINLSYA
+709 PNQVIKLSYA
-719 VAGEEAESGG
+719 VAGEEVEAGG
-729 TPVPTTVD
+729 TPVRATVD
-737 VGDTLILRTGVIED
+737 VGDTLILRTGVIVD

-779 ETVDGIAEAMIL
+779 ETVDGIAEAMIV

-800 ISAVSGAARNS
+800 ISAMSGAARNS

-831 DITPTPDPSPTPEPT
+831 DITPTQAPTDTPEPT
-846 DALPAAVMAETPQ
+846 AEAPLIAAAETPEPQ
-859 PAPTETPTPLRNS
+859 ATQEPVVPRNS

-885 LGIAVVVML
+885 LAIAVVVML
-894 YGMTTHD
+894 YGITTHD
-901 VNYGLLLALPTVL
+901 INYGLLLALPTIL

-929 ANYWH
+929 AYRWH
-934 DFAPEGWG
+934 EIAPDGWG
-942 AGLATWLGGVLGLI
+942 AGLAAWIGGILGLI
-956 FANFGVYAWNR
+956 LANVGVYAWNR

>member
-1 MRRLFSL
+1 MRRLLSL
-8 YTLLAILLLPG
+8 YSLLAILLLPG
-19 SFLSPFV
+19 SLMSPFT
-26 PVQQDGVD
+26 PLQQDGVD
-34 ADVEAVFARMTP
+34 AEVEAIFARMTP

-62 VGPNSEIA
+62 IGPGSDIA
-70 QLITDYHVGG
+70 ELITDYHVGG

-86 NGNFS
+86 NGNFT
-91 VEAPLAEQIYALSS
+91 ADTPLPEQIYAMTS
-105 QLQGLAA
+105 QLQRLAA
-112 AGEAAGDAEE
+112 AREDSLPEAPAAEGTGE
-122 PVSGDATQ
+122 PTVT
-130 TEEPASGEDEAEP
+130 PEP
-143 TATSPPTLPASA
+143 TAPAVTA
-155 SPNYVPLFIAV
+155 PDYIPLFIAV
-166 EHGGSGSPDASLL
+166 EHNGAGSPDAGLL
-179 GALSPLPS
+179 TALSPLPS

-192 ATWRTDLAEATGRV
+192 ATWRPDFAEATGRV
-206 VGNELTTLGV
+206 VGQQLSTLGV
-216 NMLLGPPA
+216 NMVLGPPA

-239 AGAFGGEP
+239 ASAFGGEP

-252 MAMNYVRG
+252 MTMNYVRG

-265 EGRLAVVPRHFPGY
+265 DGRLAVIPRYFPGS
-279 GDADRLASDEI
+279 GDADRRASDEI

-305 LPFFAMTG
+305 LPFFAVTG
-313 RAPNELAAADGVLVG
+313 RAPDTLTTADGVVVG

-358 GMEEIATWRA
+358 QMEEIASWRGE
-368 NGGLLITDSLGVR
+368 GGLLVTDALGLR
-381 GVRRYYLQGDGQF
+381 GVRRYYLQGEGQF

-404 GAGNDIL
+404 GAGNDVL
-411 YLGSFG
+411 YLGQFG
-417 DDPPVDQTSTI
+417 NDPPNDQTSTI
-428 IDTINFFVNQYES
+428 IDTINFFISQYES

-449 DTSVRRIIAKKLDLY
+449 DTSVRRILAKKLDLY
-464 GEFQPANVV
+464 QEFNLNTVLPDEEGLANL
-473 PEASGL
+473 S
-479 ESIGQS
+479 QS
-485 RDLTFNI
+485 RELTFNI
-492 ARTALTLLEPSQT
+492 ARTALTLLQPSQT

-515 QIVIFTD
+515 QILIFTD
-522 TRPIQPCPDCDEQEV
+522 TRLTRPCPDCEPQEV
-537 VAVNALQSKILQ
+537 VPVDALRSKILQ

-559 SLSNVQSYSFAE
+559 SVSNIQAFSFAE
-571 LADYLQFGPRTTQN
+571 LSDYLQFGPRPIQN
-585 GEGEEAEE
+585 NEGEQEGEEI
-593 PVDQLG
+593 DQLG

-613 DVDQDVAGADVVKQ
+613 DAAPDVAGTDVVKR
-627 FLTSSPAS
+627 FLASAPAN

-642 FATGA
+642 FAMGA
-647 PYYLTSTTEV
+647 PYYLTSTTEI

-668 YSEPFIDVAARALF
+668 YTEPFIDVAARALF
-682 QELPPSGAPPVSVQA
+682 LELPPVGSPPVSVQA
-697 IGYDIFRATEPD
+697 IGYDIFEVTEPD
-709 PTQVINLSYA
+709 PNQVIKLSYA
-719 VAGEEAESGG
+719 VAGEEVEAGG
-729 TPVPTTVD
+729 TPVRATVD
-737 VGDTLILRTGVIED
+737 VGDTLILRTGVIVD

-779 ETVDGIAEAMIL
+779 ETVDGIAEAMIV

-800 ISAVSGAARNS
+800 ISAMSGAARNS

-831 DITPTPDPSPTPEPT
+831 DITPTQAPTDTPEPT
-846 DALPAAVMAETPQ
+846 AEAPLIAAAETPEPQ
-859 PAPTETPTPLRNS
+859 AMQEPVVPRNS

-885 LGIAVVVML
+885 LAIAVVVML
-894 YGMTTHD
+894 YGITTHD
-901 VNYGLLLALPTVL
+901 INYGLLLALPTIL

-929 ANYWH
+929 AYRWH
-934 DFAPEGWG
+934 EIAPDGWG
-942 AGLATWLGGVLGLI
+942 AGLAAWIGGILGLI
-956 FANFGVYAWNR
+956 LANVGVYAWNR

>member
-1 MRRLFSL
+1 MRRLLSL
-8 YTLLAILLLPG
+8 YSLLAILLLPG
-19 SFLSPFV
+19 SLMSPFT
-26 PVQQDGVD
+26 PLQQDGVD
-34 ADVEAVFARMTP
+34 AEVEAIFARMTP

-62 VGPNSEIA
+62 IGPGSDIA
-70 QLITDYHVGG
+70 ELITDYHVGG

-86 NGNFS
+86 NGNFT
-91 VEAPLAEQIYALSS
+91 ADTPLPEQIYAMTS
-105 QLQGLAA
+105 QLQRLAA
-112 AGEAAGDAEE
+112 AREDSLPEAPAAEGTGE
-122 PVSGDATQ
+122 PTVT
-130 TEEPASGEDEAEP
+130 PEP
-143 TATSPPTLPASA
+143 TAPAVTA
-155 SPNYVPLFIAV
+155 PDYIPLFIAV
-166 EHGGSGSPDASLL
+166 EHNGAGSPDAGLL
-179 GALSPLPS
+179 TALSPLPS

-192 ATWRTDLAEATGRV
+192 ATWRPDFAEATGRV
-206 VGNELTTLGV
+206 VGQQLSTLGV
-216 NMLLGPPA
+216 NMVLGPPA

-239 AGAFGGEP
+239 ASAFGGEP

-252 MAMNYVRG
+252 MTMNYVRG

-265 EGRLAVVPRHFPGY
+265 DGRLAVIPRYFPGS
-279 GDADRLASDEI
+279 GDADRRASDEI

-305 LPFFAMTG
+305 LPFFAVTG
-313 RAPNELAAADGVLVG
+313 RAPDVLTTADGVLVG

-358 GMEEIATWRA
+358 QMEEIASWRSE
-368 NGGLLITDSLGVR
+368 GGLLVTDALGLR
-381 GVRRYYLQGDGQF
+381 GVRRYYLQGEGQF

-411 YLGSFG
+411 YLGNFG
-417 DDPPVDQTSTI
+417 NDPPNNQTSTI
-428 IDTINFFVNQYES
+428 IDTINFFVSQYES

-449 DTSVRRIIAKKLDLY
+449 DTSVRRILAKKLDLY
-464 GEFQPANVV
+464 QEFSLNTVLPD
-473 PEASGL
+473 EEGL
-479 ESIGQS
+479 ASIGQS
-485 RDLTFNI
+485 RELTFNI
-492 ARTALTLLEPSQT
+492 ARTALTLLQPSQT

-515 QIVIFTD
+515 QILIFTD
-522 TRPIQPCPDCDEQEV
+522 TRLTRACPDCEEQEV
-537 VAVNALQSKILQ
+537 VPVDALRSKILQ

-559 SLSNVQSYSFAE
+559 SVSNIQAFSFAE
-571 LADYLQFGPRTTQN
+571 LSDYLQFGPRPIQN
-585 GEGEEAEE
+585 DNSEQEGEEV
-593 PVDQLG
+593 VDQLG

-613 DVDQDVAGADVVKQ
+613 DAAPDVAGTDVVKR
-627 FLTSSPAS
+627 FLASAPAN

-642 FATGA
+642 FAMGA

-668 YSEPFIDVAARALF
+668 YTEPFIDVAARALF
-682 QELPPSGAPPVSVQA
+682 LELPPGGAPPVSVQA
-697 IGYDIFRATEPD
+697 IGYDIFEVTEPN
-709 PTQVINLSYA
+709 PNQVINLSYA
-719 VAGEEAESGG
+719 VAGEEVEAGG
-729 TPVPTTVD
+729 TPVRTTVD
-737 VGDTLILRTGVIED
+737 VGDTLILRTGVIVD

-779 ETVDGIAEAMIL
+779 ETVDGIAEAMIV

-800 ISAVSGAARNS
+800 ISAMSGAARNS

-831 DITPTPDPSPTPEPT
+831 DITPTQAPTDTPEPT
-846 DALPAAVMAETPQ
+846 AEAPLIAAAETPEPQ
-859 PAPTETPTPLRNS
+859 ATQEPVVPRNS

-885 LGIAVVVML
+885 LAIAVVVML
-894 YGMTTHD
+894 YGITTHD
-901 VNYGLLLALPTVL
+901 INYGLLLALPTIL

-929 ANYWH
+929 AYRWH
-934 DFAPEGWG
+934 EIAPDGWG
-942 AGLATWLGGVLGLI
+942 AGLAAWIGGILGLI
-956 FANFGVYAWNR
+956 LANVGVYAWNR

>member
-1 MRRLFSL
+1 
-8 YTLLAILLLPG
+8 
-19 SFLSPFV
+19 
-26 PVQQDGVD
+26 
-34 ADVEAVFARMTP
+34 MTP

-62 VGPNSEIA
+62 IGPGSDIA
-70 QLITDYHVGG
+70 ELITDYHVGG

-86 NGNFS
+86 NGNFT
-91 VEAPLAEQIYALSS
+91 ADTPLPEQIYAMTS
-105 QLQGLAA
+105 QLQRLAA
-112 AGEAAGDAEE
+112 AREDSLPEAPAAEGTGE
-122 PVSGDATQ
+122 PTVT
-130 TEEPASGEDEAEP
+130 PEP
-143 TATSPPTLPASA
+143 TAPAVTA
-155 SPNYVPLFIAV
+155 PDYIPLFIAV
-166 EHGGSGSPDASLL
+166 EHNGAGSPDAGLL
-179 GALSPLPS
+179 TALSPLPS

-192 ATWRTDLAEATGRV
+192 ATWRPDFAEATGRV
-206 VGNELTTLGV
+206 VGQQLSTLGV
-216 NMLLGPPA
+216 NMVLGPPA

-239 AGAFGGEP
+239 ASAFGGEP

-252 MAMNYVRG
+252 MTMNYVRG

-265 EGRLAVVPRHFPGY
+265 DGRLAVIPRYFPGS
-279 GDADRLASDEI
+279 GDADRRASDEI

-305 LPFFAMTG
+305 LPFFAVTG
-313 RAPNELAAADGVLVG
+313 RAPDVLTTADGVLVG

-358 GMEEIATWRA
+358 QMEEIASWRSE
-368 NGGLLITDSLGVR
+368 GGLLVTDALGLR
-381 GVRRYYLQGDGQF
+381 GVRRYYLQGEGQF

-411 YLGSFG
+411 YLGNFG
-417 DDPPVDQTSTI
+417 NDPPNNQTSTI
-428 IDTINFFVNQYES
+428 IDTINFFVSQYES

-449 DTSVRRIIAKKLDLY
+449 DTSVRRILAKKLDLY
-464 GEFQPANVV
+464 QEFSLNTVLPD
-473 PEASGL
+473 EEGL
-479 ESIGQS
+479 ASIGQS
-485 RDLTFNI
+485 RELTFNI
-492 ARTALTLLEPSQT
+492 ARTALTLLQPSQT

-515 QIVIFTD
+515 QILIFTD
-522 TRPIQPCPDCDEQEV
+522 TRLTRACPDCEEQEV
-537 VAVNALQSKILQ
+537 VPVDALRSKILQ

-559 SLSNVQSYSFAE
+559 SVSNIQAFSFAE
-571 LADYLQFGPRTTQN
+571 LSDYLQFGPRPIQN
-585 GEGEEAEE
+585 DNSEQEGEEV
-593 PVDQLG
+593 VDQLG

-613 DVDQDVAGADVVKQ
+613 DAAPDVAGTDVVKR
-627 FLTSSPAS
+627 FLASAPAN

-642 FATGA
+642 FAMGA

-668 YSEPFIDVAARALF
+668 YTEPFIDVAARALF
-682 QELPPSGAPPVSVQA
+682 LELPPGGAPPVSVQA
-697 IGYDIFRATEPD
+697 IGYDIFEVTEPN
-709 PTQVINLSYA
+709 PNQVINLSYA
-719 VAGEEAESGG
+719 VAGEEVEAGG
-729 TPVPTTVD
+729 TPVRTTVD
-737 VGDTLILRTGVIED
+737 VGDTLILRTGVIVD

-779 ETVDGIAEAMIL
+779 ETVDGIAEAMIV

-800 ISAVSGAARNS
+800 ISAMSGAARNS

-831 DITPTPDPSPTPEPT
+831 DITPTQAPTDTPEPT
-846 DALPAAVMAETPQ
+846 AEAPLIAAAETPEPQ
-859 PAPTETPTPLRNS
+859 ATQEPVVPRNS

-885 LGIAVVVML
+885 LAIAVVVML
-894 YGMTTHD
+894 YGITTHD
-901 VNYGLLLALPTVL
+901 INYGLLLALPTIL

-929 ANYWH
+929 AYRWH
-934 DFAPEGWG
+934 EIAPDGWG
-942 AGLATWLGGVLGLI
+942 AGLAAWIGGILGLI
-956 FANFGVYAWNR
+956 LANVGVYAWNR